1 MRGPL
6 GQGVLQPGPGQSWH
20 CKGPWPPP
28 VAPCCALL
36 SALPRATR
44 EQKASSAQE
53 GLPPRP
59 RCVRCCEPP
68 DQRFSYPQYQP
79 LPQINMT
86 ILKGEGWQD
95 PMLRRCP
102 QPNLRP
108 RYPMLLG
115 TTSLPGLPASPQGQ
129 RKARL
134 PVPALW
140 DASLTQTARSQSWCL
155 RSSTLHRQGGG
166 GQETFLGRSCFCSG
180 GLWAAALEAESEPR
194 EGAGAGGIPCCLH
207 PFLSG
212 RGASRALDLE
222 VAPAPYSTT
231 ILPALPR

>member
-140 DASLTQTARSQSWCL
+140 DASLTQTASEKPELVPAVQHPAQAGGRWAGDIPGQELLLLWWPL
-155 RSSTLHRQGGG
+155 GSSFGGRIRAQGGG
-166 GQETFLGRSCFCSG
+166 QGLGAFPVVFIPFCQG
-180 GLWAAALEAESEPR
+180 EGLPGHW
-194 EGAGAGGIPCCLH
+194 I
-207 PFLSG
+207 
-212 RGASRALDLE
+212 
-222 VAPAPYSTT
+222 
-231 ILPALPR
+231 